1 MNPFS
6 YGKKKKPLLP
16 SFSGSKDGG
25 SKAKDTSKDEKIV
38 MAVETFECI
47 NTPLSSSFLDLGEND
62 KPVQSGPAY
71 TPFYFAKHIS
81 FCAIFRS
88 CLMILLYGP
97 MLTLLS
103 ATESLVETPV
113 LAASSR
119 GGNIHEEHT
128 EELLDKPLPLAN
140 KNPLSRMRR
149 NWTVADFSPYASTD
163 KVHDDEV
170 SSISALHK
178 ADSGEDLIPQIP
190 QRSSKRPSQK
200 PKPDSD
206 SQIEAL
212 TISSPTPGP
221 ENYLPPAQYESQE
234 QIIQRINEAN
244 EQFRRSKASQ
254 TPSSNTNSGRGAR
267 QGRGSLGK
275 AVDKFK
281 NVFTNHRIG
290 SNGKSH
296 HECNNRDS
304 SDLHGSE
311 DMNSMRKVDDLEK
324 AKEIKP
330 KYERRIHRKPVA
342 DGGKSL
348 MSTNSNFYKVI
359 PPTGHG
365 YLSEDGGIE
374 GEPTIPSLVSKK
386 SQPGMPKQ
394 THSVGDLDTSSSPQ
408 GQSTRVLGREAYGD
422 NDSLTGIGVSE
433 VFEFDP
439 RPGFPPRSNLSHMAA
454 DDKQIGVAITTDD
467 AAKRDGSC
475 AQELRLPVERTKPL
489 LTKKTFSN
497 DEAGQSMMPTASGFL
512 SSKDVNWAVESEKG
526 PMPGTAA
533 SPLKF
538 AMGKPAVGRN
548 HQSEPTHNED
558 NTDELQQ
565 H

>member
-1 MNPFS
+1 MNNLNDLDRDFKENS
-6 YGKKKKPLLP
+6 NVNEDIIP
-16 SFSGSKDGG
+16 SFY
-25 SKAKDTSKDEKIV
+25 TFRDEV
-38 MAVETFECI
+38 A
-47 NTPLSSSFLDLGEND
+47 
-62 KPVQSGPAY
+62 Q
-71 TPFYFAKHIS
+71 
-81 FCAIFRS
+81 
-88 CLMILLYGP
+88 
-97 MLTLLS
+97 
-103 ATESLVETPV
+103 
-113 LAASSR
+113 
-119 GGNIHEEHT
+119 
-128 EELLDKPLPLAN
+128 
-140 KNPLSRMRR
+140 SRMRR

-311 DMNSMRKVDDLEK
+311 DMNSMRKVD
-324 AKEIKP
+324 
-330 KYERRIHRKPVA
+330 
-342 DGGKSL
+342 GKVHHPIFCSL
-348 MSTNSNFYKVI
+348 
-359 PPTGHG
+359 
-365 YLSEDGGIE
+365 
-374 GEPTIPSLVSKK
+374 
-386 SQPGMPKQ
+386 
-394 THSVGDLDTSSSPQ
+394 
-408 GQSTRVLGREAYGD
+408 
-422 NDSLTGIGVSE
+422 
-433 VFEFDP
+433 
-439 RPGFPPRSNLSHMAA
+439 
-454 DDKQIGVAITTDD
+454 
-467 AAKRDGSC
+467 C
-475 AQELRLPVERTKPL
+475 
-489 LTKKTFSN
+489 
-497 DEAGQSMMPTASGFL
+497 
-512 SSKDVNWAVESEKG
+512 
-526 PMPGTAA
+526 
-533 SPLKF
+533 
-538 AMGKPAVGRN
+538 
-548 HQSEPTHNED
+548 
-558 NTDELQQ
+558 
-565 H
+565 